1 MYKLATYE
9 ADNVRQ
15 PATAA
20 VMLSGFING
29 GAYLYGPQPSSKI
42 AILCGQNTSDSGVKT
57 NFSILFTGSSRS
69 LDRIEEAGIWLG

>member
-29 GAYLYGPQPSSKI
+29 GANLYGPQPSSKI
-42 AILCGQNTSDSGVKT
+42 AIVVKT
-57 NFSILFTGSSRS
+57 RS
-69 LDRIEEAGIWLG
+69 KQIFESFYGLEPES